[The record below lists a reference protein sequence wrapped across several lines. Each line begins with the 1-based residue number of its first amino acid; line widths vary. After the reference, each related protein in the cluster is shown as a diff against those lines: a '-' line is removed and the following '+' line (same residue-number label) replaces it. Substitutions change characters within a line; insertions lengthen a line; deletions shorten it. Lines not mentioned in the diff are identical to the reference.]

1 MNIQDYVTN
10 KNPKFVNA
18 FLQLWDITQESIDPD
33 FECGFSYGMP
43 GYDVS
48 LSLYPKG
55 YLNRKDEAVLFLG
68 LAIQK
73 HFIAIYHM
81 GLYLDS
87 DLKEWFDTEY
97 KKVVPTKLDL
107 GKSCLRLKNPQ
118 HIPYPL
124 IRELIQKM
132 SAKEYIILYEKQHR

>member
-1 MNIQDYVTN
+1 
-10 KNPKFVNA
+10 
-18 FLQLWDITQESIDPD
+18 
-33 FECGFSYGMP
+33 MP
-43 GYDVS
+43 GYNVP

-55 YLNRKDEAVLFLG
+55 YLNRKDEAVPFLG

-87 DLKEWFDTEY
+87 DLKEWFETEY

-132 SAKEYIILYEKQHR
+132 SAKEYIILYENQYR